1 MDRWLFMRRGMQ
13 DLSWQVTALLS
24 LSVLIDKEREETIPP
39 IGDTSKSSA
48 LQSQSHAS
56 FDINGAVEDH
66 TRLLRAFLQSHVQ
79 NISSLLDALPRE
91 GAADI
96 LPQNGNNPP
105 YTLSEQF
112 NMQVVVS
119 TFTASLIISFIS
131 LVQSILLDDNRIP
144 FDIGMLLSFFAMN
157 VHFGNIIV
165 AGRGAALTA
174 QHAADEDKDHHNL
187 EYFHH
192 YLEICEQLQF
202 FATVLFLVAIVVYTF
217 FIFSEI
223 VFPLVLLGVSI
234 VGSLIVFWSAYWRV
248 SMTFRN
254 LKFVIRRVRGLH
266 FRSKA
271 YLGRRSS

>member
-1 MDRWLFMRRGMQ
+1 M
-13 DLSWQVTALLS
+13 AH
-24 LSVLIDKEREETIPP
+24 KEREETIPP

-105 YTLSEQF
+105 YTL
-112 NMQVVVS
+112 
-119 TFTASLIISFIS
+119 
-131 LVQSILLDDNRIP
+131 SILLDDNRIP